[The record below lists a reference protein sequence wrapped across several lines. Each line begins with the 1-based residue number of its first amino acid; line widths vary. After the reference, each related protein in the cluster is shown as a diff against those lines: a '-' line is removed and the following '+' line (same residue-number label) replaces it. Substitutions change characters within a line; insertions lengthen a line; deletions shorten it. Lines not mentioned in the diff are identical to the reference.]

1 MVSGS
6 AWKEIGRSRRR
17 VWNAPS
23 RSSSGRIQKSLD
35 DSSISSTAR
44 TGTGCMR
51 PPMLDPALCLQSTP
65 ARLSDAGPGGRKPRD
80 RPCLPGLQHPLLPLY
95 QQIHRYTEVGF
106 TVSQS
111 VNRPPGRLIYTGL
124 VPEPERRLA
133 AILNADV
140 VGYSRLMAED
150 EEATVRLVTVYREQ
164 IELLVGQHRGRLAD
178 FTGDNFLAEFPTAR
192 DGVRCATEIQEV
204 LKARNEHLPD
214 DRKMQFRMGLHV
226 GEVRVEG
233 PRLFGTG
240 VNVAARLQGLA
251 EPGGLY
257 ISAAARDQLPGKLK
271 LDCEDLG
278 HQQFK
283 NIPEP
288 VRAYRVRVA
297 PGPAPAETAPRPRR
311 AAAGALALVVIA
323 ALGVGYWWVTRGKS
337 PDVAAVRSGPPALAV
352 LPFQELSGDPE
363 QEYFA
368 DGISED
374 LTTRLSQVLRL
385 GEGMAVGVP
394 VVARNSTLVYQGR
407 AVSVE
412 EVGRELGVRYVVE
425 GSVRRAAGRVRITA
439 QLIDATTGHHVWAQ
453 TYDRD
458 LTDLFAVQDE
468 ISQAVAGAVG
478 VEVGRA
484 ETERAA
490 RASSTNLDAWDLAH
504 KAAWHQQRMTKQ
516 DMATARPLLE
526 RAIELDPFWG
536 WPIFALQ
543 GVHVSELANQWTDSP
558 GRSAEAIVRLGRQAA
573 AIDDRDPYGQL
584 ALGYAYGLGGEDEKA
599 LTTFTNVVEDHPNFA
614 LGHAF
619 MALLFWEADPE
630 AAVAFGERALELS
643 PHSPYRHNLFGVLG
657 GAHHIAG
664 RPERALEYGRML
676 IAVHPQLAWGHS
688 IMAASLSDLGR
699 LPEARAAMAEALR
712 IQPEMTV
719 QTLFLG
725 PGAERYIEALH
736 AAGLPLE

>member
-1 MVSGS
+1 M
-6 AWKEIGRSRRR
+6 
-17 VWNAPS
+17 
-23 RSSSGRIQKSLD
+23 
-35 DSSISSTAR
+35 
-44 TGTGCMR
+44 
-51 PPMLDPALCLQSTP
+51 
-65 ARLSDAGPGGRKPRD
+65 
-80 RPCLPGLQHPLLPLY
+80 
-95 QQIHRYTEVGF
+95 
-106 TVSQS
+106 
-111 VNRPPGRLIYTGL
+111 IYTGL
-124 VPEPERRLA
+124 VPDPERRLA

-204 LKARNEHLPD
+204 LKARNERLPD

-251 EPGGLY
+251 EPGGLC

-271 LDCEDLG
+271 LDCEDQG
-278 HQQFK
+278 EQQVK
-283 NIPEP
+283 NIPES
-288 VRAYRVRVA
+288 VRVYRVRVA
-297 PGPAPAETAPRPRR
+297 PGPAPAESRSVPHPHR
-311 AAAGALALVVIA
+311 AAAGSLALIVIA
-323 ALGVGYWWVTRGKS
+323 ALVAGYWWVTRGES
-337 PDVAAVRSGPPALAV
+337 LDVAAARSGPPALAV

-374 LTTRLSQVLRL
+374 LTTRLSQVLSH
-385 GEGMAVGVP
+385 GEAMAVGVP

-412 EVGRELGVRYVVE
+412 QVGRELGVRYVVE
-425 GSVRRAAGRVRITA
+425 ASVRRAAGRVRITA
-439 QLIDATTGHHVWAQ
+439 QLIDATTSHHVWAQ

-468 ISQAVAGAVG
+468 ISQAVARAVG

-490 RASSTNLDAWDLAH
+490 RSVSTNLDAWELAH
-504 KAAWHQQRMTKQ
+504 KAAWHFQRMTKQ
-516 DMATARPLLE
+516 DMATARSLFE
-526 RAIELDPFWG
+526 RAIELDPYWG
-536 WPIFALQ
+536 WPIQSLQ
-543 GVHVSELANQWTDSP
+543 VAHLSELTNQWTDSP
-558 GRSAEAIVRLGRQAA
+558 GRSVEEIMRLGRQAA
-573 AIDDRDPYGQL
+573 AVDDRDPYGQL
-584 ALGYAYGLGGEDEKA
+584 ALGLAYGFSGEDEKA

-614 LGHAF
+614 LGHLF
-619 MALLFWEADPE
+619 MALLWRESDPE
-630 AAVAFGERALELS
+630 AAVAFGEHALELS
-643 PHSPYRHNLFGVLG
+643 PHSPHRHGTFEFLG
-657 GAHHIAG
+657 EAHHIAG
-664 RPERALEYGRML
+664 RPERALEYARMA
-676 IAVHPQLAWGHS
+676 IAVHPQLASGH
-688 IMAASLSDLGR
+688 IIAAASLVDLGR

-736 AAGLPLE
+736 TAGLPLE